1 MNVNFISLKDNDDKQ
16 LEYYKNDRIK
26 IMIDKKT

>member
-1 MNVNFISLKDNDDKQ
+1 MNVNFISSKDNDDKQ
-16 LEYYKNDRIK
+16 LEYYKNDKIK